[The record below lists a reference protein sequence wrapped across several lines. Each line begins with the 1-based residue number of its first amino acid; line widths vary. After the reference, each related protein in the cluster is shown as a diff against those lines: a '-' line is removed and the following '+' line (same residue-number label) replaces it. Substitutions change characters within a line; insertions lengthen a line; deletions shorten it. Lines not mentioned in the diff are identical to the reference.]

1 MYILTDGDGVVRAIG
16 NEVIESS
23 EEQGVVCINGACYG
37 LVGQKVWELEN
48 IPEHIVPDKYK
59 YVNGEFII
67 NENYKPH
74 VDVETLIEQQNSTIE
89 NLNQNINL
97 LENSIVELTQL
108 ITLLQEGGN

>member
-48 IPEHIVPDKYK
+48 IPEYVVPDKYK
-59 YVNGEFII
+59 YVDGEFII

-74 VDVETLIEQQNSTIE
+74 VDVEILVEQ
-89 NLNQNINL
+89 LDL
-97 LENSIVELTQL
+97 LEGTIAEIMTIL
-108 ITLLQEGGN
+108 GGMQ